1 MHPNPLL
8 DPLFWEH
15 VVAHQRE
22 LSASRTSAA
31 LRCRGGR
38 RWIPRAGGTDANGG
52 GSQERGTGALESCK
66 CDRASQW

>member
-8 DPLFWEH
+8 DQLFWEH
-15 VVAHQRE
+15 VVARQRE

-31 LRCRGGR
+31 LRCRGDR
-38 RWIPRAGGTDANGG
+38 RWIPRAWRYGRQRC